1 MICPLAKIA
10 WSAMPLGSKRFSST
24 ASGSHRRAHPS
35 TSPPGVCCAKS
46 AERSPCATA
55 KRVARCAIARRAIA
69 SRHCEACRPI
79 SSSRV
84 AHPCVIARRAAP
96 WQSMPL
102 CGGRWIAS
110 FLAMT
115 SQGRNHK
122 SGAQQQGG
130 SAPTA
135 LPRHCESRSRSVI
148 ANRAPLRHCES
159 RRLVSSLRGAQRRGN
174 SCLHVVALQI
184 ALLFAMT
191 VLRAI
196 A

>member
-1 MICPLAKIA
+1 
-10 WSAMPLGSKRFSST
+10 
-24 ASGSHRRAHPS
+24 
-35 TSPPGVCCAKS
+35 
-46 AERSPCATA
+46 
-55 KRVARCAIARRAIA
+55 
-69 SRHCEACRPI
+69 
-79 SSSRV
+79 
-84 AHPCVIARRAAP
+84 
-96 WQSMPL
+96 MPL

-148 ANRAPLRHCES
+148 ANRAPLRHRES

-174 SCLHVVALQI
+174 PCLHVVALQI